1 MGKEATNDNSEIPF
15 GSLTSQLE
23 TFSKIGI
30 NYSSALSLA
39 RYNNNFYRNE
49 VELCKRHKNNKTT
62 APIGEQG
69 NLFNLDFPISKSFF
83 KTALQLST
91 EFREAE
97 RNAIETQS
105 EKKREKHFLK
115 SSRRCHQEMHRQTSS
130 L

>member
-91 EFREAE
+91 GFREAGAMLLKLKV
-97 RNAIETQS
+97 RKK
-105 EKKREKHFLK
+105 EKN
-115 SSRRCHQEMHRQTSS
+115 TS
-130 L
+130 